1 MPVLDDEVWIEFEA
15 GISFC
20 PIWVG
25 CFWDEEQVSKDEA
38 EITASNPSSA
48 A

>member
-1 MPVLDDEVWIEFEA
+1 MPMLDDEVWIEFEA
-15 GISFC
+15 GISSC

-25 CFWDEEQVSKDEA
+25 CFWDEEQVPKDEA
-38 EITASNPSSA
+38 EIPASNLSSA